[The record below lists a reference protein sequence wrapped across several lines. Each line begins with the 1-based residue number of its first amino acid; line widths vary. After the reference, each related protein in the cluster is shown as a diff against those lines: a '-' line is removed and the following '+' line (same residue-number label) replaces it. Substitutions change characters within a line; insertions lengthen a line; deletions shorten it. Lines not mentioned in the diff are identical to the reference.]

1 MEINIT
7 TVIITIINFG
17 ILYFVLRHYFFK
29 PVNDTITTRQNEIA
43 TKIQNA
49 NENEEKAKKL
59 FIQREE
65 LLKGSKGE
73 GKKIV
78 EDYKN
83 KAEKVSAEVI
93 KEAHDEA
100 QTIISRAKVEAER
113 EKSKAADEIKNQVI
127 DLAILISSK
136 ALEQSIDEEQH
147 KKLIEDFIVKVGI

>member
-17 ILYFVLRHYFFK
+17 ILYLVLRHYFFK
-29 PVNDTITTRQNEIA
+29 PVNDTITKRQNEIA

-49 NENEEKAKKL
+49 NENEEKAKQL
-59 FIQREE
+59 FNQHEE
-65 LLKGSKGE
+65 LLKGSKSE

-83 KAEKVSAEVI
+83 KAEKVSADVL
-93 KEAHDEA
+93 KEAHEEA

-113 EKSKAADEIKNQVI
+113 EKAKAADEIKNQVI
-127 DLAILISSK
+127 DLAVLISSK

>member
-17 ILYFVLRHYFFK
+17 ILYLVLRHYFFK
-29 PVNDTITTRQNEIA
+29 PVNDTITKRQNEIA
-43 TKIQNA
+43 IKIQNA
-49 NENEEKAKKL
+49 NENEEKAKQL
-59 FIQREE
+59 FNQHEE
-65 LLKGSKGE
+65 LLKGSKSE

-83 KAEKVSAEVI
+83 KAEKVSADVL
-93 KEAHDEA
+93 KEAHEEA

-113 EKSKAADEIKNQVI
+113 EKAKAADEIKNQVI
-127 DLAILISSK
+127 DLAVLISSK